1 MHFVCTFQLLQSE
14 SDGME
19 IELRR
24 KEASLDLISTEKNKV
39 LDRLTEEESKWLFLY
54 ISTLNFV
61 LYIENFSKTKI
72 NLSLYNIHTSYMQLD
87 QEPV

>member
-1 MHFVCTFQLLQSE
+1 MLPNCFSHKLDRLCRSEIHVSVTIRISALVRFVCMFQLLQSE

-39 LDRLTEEESKWLFLY
+39 LDRLTEEESKWLFC
-54 ISTLNFV
+54 T
-61 LYIENFSKTKI
+61 FS
-72 NLSLYNIHTSYMQLD
+72 H
-87 QEPV
+87 

>member
-1 MHFVCTFQLLQSE
+1 MNCVTVGNGITALMHFVCTFQLLQSE

-39 LDRLTEEESKWLFLY
+39 LYRLTEEESKWLFCTFL
-54 ISTLNFV
+54 
-61 LYIENFSKTKI
+61 
-72 NLSLYNIHTSYMQLD
+72 H
-87 QEPV
+87 

>member
-54 ISTLNFV
+54 IST
-61 LYIENFSKTKI
+61 ISFSTLKT
-72 NLSLYNIHTSYMQLD
+72 
-87 QEPV
+87 

>member
-39 LDRLTEEESKWLFLY
+39 LDRLTEEESKWLFCTFL
-54 ISTLNFV
+54 
-61 LYIENFSKTKI
+61 
-72 NLSLYNIHTSYMQLD
+72 H
-87 QEPV
+87 

>member
-61 LYIENFSKTKI
+61 LYIGNFSKTKI